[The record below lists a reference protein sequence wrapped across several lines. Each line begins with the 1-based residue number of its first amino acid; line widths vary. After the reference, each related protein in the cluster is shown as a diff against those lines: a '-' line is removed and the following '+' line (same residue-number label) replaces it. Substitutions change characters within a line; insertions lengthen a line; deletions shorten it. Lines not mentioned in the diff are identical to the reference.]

1 MLHLLNFKPSYLNA
15 NAYIQTHNKMIPYL
29 VMEASL
35 SMDVINHIPKHFLF
49 TLATSFKAETA
60 IFPLNFFQLTNGLD
74 F

>member
-1 MLHLLNFKPSYLNA
+1 
-15 NAYIQTHNKMIPYL
+15 MIPYL

-35 SMDVINHIPKHFLF
+35 SMDVINQIPKHFLF

-74 F
+74 FSDIVQKISKTRVLHYI

>member
-1 MLHLLNFKPSYLNA
+1 M
-15 NAYIQTHNKMIPYL
+15 HNKMIPYL

-49 TLATSFKAETA
+49 TLATSFKDETV
-60 IFPLNFFQLTNGLD
+60 IFLLNFFQLTNGLD

>member
-1 MLHLLNFKPSYLNA
+1 M
-15 NAYIQTHNKMIPYL
+15 HNKMIPYL

-35 SMDVINHIPKHFLF
+35 SMDVINQIPKYFLF